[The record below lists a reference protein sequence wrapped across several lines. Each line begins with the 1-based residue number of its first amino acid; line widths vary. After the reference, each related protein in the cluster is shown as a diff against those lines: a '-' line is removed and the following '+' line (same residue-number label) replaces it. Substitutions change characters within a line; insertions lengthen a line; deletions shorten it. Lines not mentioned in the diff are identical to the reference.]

1 MSEKEH
7 LEFIEFDNP
16 EEYLDTAKELSEYIE
31 SLSLTNEQNDKL
43 IDLMLKHN
51 RVARREAFR
60 QGIEFMLDAASIKS
74 VEDEN
79 STEKNITRIN

>member
-31 SLSLTNEQNDKL
+31 SLSLTNDQNDKL

-60 QGIEFMLDAASIKS
+60 QGIGLCLMLQALKVSRMKTALRKI
-74 VEDEN
+74 
-79 STEKNITRIN
+79 